1 MANVMNLLL
10 NKYEI
15 FLIVLVR
22 VSGIFVISPF
32 FSSQNISNTV
42 KVGLTVFI
50 SVIMTLMLD
59 IEIKALEISPIILVI
74 KELITGMIIGFICY
88 LFFSTFYT
96 LGQIVDMSMGFGM
109 VNVVDPQNRI
119 QVPLMGN
126 FYYFLALYILFGIN
140 GHHVII
146 RALADSY
153 KFIPIGTFDLSKN
166 IAFFLIE
173 ILAKTFAIGF
183 MLSTPIIISIFLLDL
198 VLGIL
203 VRTMPQMNV
212 FVVGLPLK
220 ILIGLF
226 IIVITVPIFNSIVSN
241 LINIMSD
248 RIYEFLRF

>member
-59 IEIKALEISPIILVI
+59 IELKALEISPIILVI

-126 FYYFLALYILFGIN
+126 FYYFLALYILLGIN

-203 VRTMPQMNV
+203 VRTIPQMNV

-226 IIVITVPIFNSIVSN
+226 VIIITVPIFNSIVSN